1 MENSFIPSLY
11 QNSNQTSPWQIVSQP
26 TVRQVRAQTE
36 KCMDQNNAKH
46 AGIQDCRMNHFMNG
60 GSFNDNWTIEKT
72 ISYLNSTD
80 PWSYTPK
87 RYLNTSRQYGVIDDY
102 PPGGYVWQFP
112 SKNEHNATNEVK
124 KRMLKLKQH
133 DWFDKSTRA
142 LVHTYYI
149 FNPAYNQY
157 GYVDFLVEFTPSGFL
172 MTSSDV
178 KYFLSGI
185 ISSNLDYFGIFCV
198 VLLVLATLIM
208 IWGLVT
214 RLHNHGIKTFKDFW
228 VWHGSLMIII
238 AITCV
243 ILQLVN
249 LFMTRDFENELR
261 DGYLPTGLHA
271 YNLALLQYSITCL
284 YGVLGF
290 LVISR
295 VCILMFSF
303 RLTLF

>member
-36 KCMDQNNAKH
+36 KCMDQNNAEH

-133 DWFDKSTRA
+133 EWFDKSTRA

-149 FNPAYNQY
+149 FNPSYNQY

-198 VLLVLATLIM
+198 VLLVLVTLIM
-208 IWGLVT
+208 IWELVT
-214 RLHNHGIKTFKDFW
+214 KLHNHGIKTFKDFW
-228 VWHGSLMIII
+228 VWHTSLMIII

-249 LFMTRDFENELR
+249 LFMTRDFETELR
-261 DGYLPTGLHA
+261 DGYLPSGLHA

-303 RLTLF
+303 GLTLF

>member
-11 QNSNQTSPWQIVSQP
+11 ENSNQTSPWHIVSQP

-149 FNPAYNQY
+149 FNPTYNQY

-198 VLLVLATLIM
+198 VLLVLVTLIM
-208 IWGLVT
+208 IWELVT
-214 RLHNHGIKTFKDFW
+214 KLHNHGIKTFKDFW
-228 VWHGSLMIII
+228 VWHTSLMIII